1 MSILSLIKEKP
12 QKKFE
17 RLFQIT
23 GVLSILVLII
33 SILGICFTM
42 FYHWYTPWHSEI
54 DHLISWPEI
63 LGMAGLMWW
72 GFINVIY
79 EYVLSLFI
87 RGSLPD
93 NDLLLFLPTSIIAQI
108 IFLLLLFFSIK
119 STITKKYQELTE
131 LTKRI
136 IKIFILT
143 FILNLIV
150 SIIGVIE
157 ISYIHFLN

>member
-63 LGMAGLMWW
+63 LGMAGLMWSFFVDLIYIYIINIIQNSSGHYFTFRESW
-72 GFINVIY
+72 PFLSISILFHFIC
-79 EYVLSLFI
+79 FI
-87 RGSLPD
+87 
-93 NDLLLFLPTSIIAQI
+93 
-108 IFLLLLFFSIK
+108 LLFFSIK
-119 STITKKYQELTE
+119 YIITKRYNE
-131 LTKRI
+131 LTKLTKILISVFI
-136 IKIFILT
+136 IL
-143 FILNLIV
+143 FILNFFTLIMTLK
-150 SIIGVIE
+150 IK
-157 ISYIHFLN
+157 